1 MPRPRKKKVTSNSAI
16 DETLNR
22 IAECEMVVNELDNS
36 PTWNILLK
44 DITAQKQSLDD
55 NWQELTGEKLEK
67 ARVLKF
73 ATNHILTLK
82 HSYAEELKAR
92 KEEVKAY
99 QNPEKITIKDY
110 DTEGISDAEG
120 SGD

>member
-1 MPRPRKKKVTSNSAI
+1 VPRAKRKKPLVNTAI

-22 IAECEMVVNELDNS
+22 IAECEMVVNELENS

-44 DITAQKQSLDD
+44 DIQAQKQSLDD
-55 NWQELTGEKLEK
+55 NWQELTGEKLDK

-99 QNPEKITIKDY
+99 QNPDKVIVKDY
-110 DTEGISDAEG
+110 DTEGVNGAEET
-120 SGD
+120 